1 MTING
6 LLAEWRDFMAQN
18 KNENEYL
25 PDEEIVD
32 LYWNRNEKA
41 IDETDK
47 KYGKYLY
54 TIAFNIIHSR
64 LDCEE
69 CLNDTYLGTWN
80 SIPPKRPSALQT
92 FLSRITRNIAV
103 DKYRERSASKR
114 IPSEL
119 LDSLDELGDTLSYDG
134 SVEEEAAVSAVAE
147 ELNKFLRELD
157 ERDQFIFVCRY
168 YYCDTVSDLSKMLS
182 VSERTVFRAISKMR
196 EELRE
201 RLKEG
206 GVEV

>member
-1 MTING
+1 
-6 LLAEWRDFMAQN
+6 MAQDKKEN
-18 KNENEYL
+18 KFL
-25 PDEEIVD
+25 SDKDIVD
-32 LYWNRNEKA
+32 LYWGRDEKA

-54 TIAFNIIHSR
+54 TIAYNIIHSR

-80 SIPPKRPSALQT
+80 AIPPQKPASLQN
-92 FLSRITRNIAV
+92 FLSRITRNIAI

-119 LDSLDELGDTLSYDG
+119 VESLDELSETLSYDG
-134 SVEEEAAVSAVAE
+134 SLEEEAAVSAVAE

-168 YYCDTVSDLSKMLS
+168 YYCDTISDLSGMLG
-182 VSERTVFRAISKMR
+182 VSDRTVFRAISRMR

-206 GVEV
+206 GIEV

>member
-1 MTING
+1 MIIQPYGGMEKT
-6 LLAEWRDFMAQN
+6 MARN
-18 KNENEYL
+18 KTDSEYL
-25 PDEEIVD
+25 PDKEIVD
-32 LYWNRNEKA
+32 LYWSRDEKA

-54 TIAFNIIHSR
+54 TIAYNIIHSR

-80 SIPPKRPSALQT
+80 SIPPQRPGSLQG

-103 DKYRERSASKR
+103 DRYRERSASKR

-119 LDSLDELGDTLSYDG
+119 VSSLEELGDTLSYDG
-134 SVEEEAAVSAVAE
+134 SIEEEAAVSAVAE

-168 YYCDTVSDLSKMLS
+168 YYCDTIDDLSKMLS

-206 GVEV
+206 GIEV

>member
-1 MTING
+1 
-6 LLAEWRDFMAQN
+6 MAQD
-18 KNENEYL
+18 KNENKYL
-25 PDEEIVD
+25 SDKAIVD
-32 LYWNRNEKA
+32 LYWDRNEKA

-54 TIAFNIIHSR
+54 TIAYNIIHSR

-80 SIPPKRPSALQT
+80 SIPPQKPVSLQN

-103 DKYRERSASKR
+103 DKYREKSASKR

-119 LDSLDELGDTLSYDG
+119 VDSLDELSETLSYDG
-134 SVEEEAAVSAVAE
+134 SLEEEAAVSAVAE

-168 YYCDTVSDLSKMLS
+168 YYCDTIADLSGMLGVSD
-182 VSERTVFRAISKMR
+182 RTVFRAISRMR

-206 GVEV
+206 GIEV

>member
-1 MTING
+1 MIIQPYGGMEKT
-6 LLAEWRDFMAQN
+6 MARN
-18 KNENEYL
+18 KTDSGYL
-25 PDEEIVD
+25 PDKEIVD
-32 LYWNRNEKA
+32 LYWSRDEKA

-54 TIAFNIIHSR
+54 TIAYNIIHSR

-80 SIPPKRPSALQT
+80 SIPPRRPGSLQG

-103 DKYRERSASKR
+103 DRYRERSASKR

-119 LDSLDELGDTLSYDG
+119 VSSLEELGDTLSYDG
-134 SVEEEAAVSAVAE
+134 SLEEEAAVSAVAE

-168 YYCDTVSDLSKMLS
+168 YYCDTIDDLSKMLS

-206 GVEV
+206 GIEV

>member
-1 MTING
+1 
-6 LLAEWRDFMAQN
+6 MAQD
-18 KNENEYL
+18 KKEVGYL
-25 PDEEIVD
+25 SDKDIVD

-54 TIAFNIIHSR
+54 TIAYNIIHSR

-80 SIPPKRPSALQT
+80 SIPPQKPASLQN
-92 FLSRITRNIAV
+92 FLSRITRNIAI

-119 LDSLDELGDTLSYDG
+119 VESLDELGETLSYDG
-134 SVEEEAAVSAVAE
+134 SLEEEAAVSAVAE

-168 YYCDTVSDLSKMLS
+168 YYCDSIADLSGMLGVSD
-182 VSERTVFRAISKMR
+182 RTVFRAISRMR

-206 GVEV
+206 GIEV

>member
-1 MTING
+1 MEKCMT
-6 LLAEWRDFMAQN
+6 D
-18 KNENEYL
+18 KKENAYL
-25 PDEEIVD
+25 PDNEIVD
-32 LYWNRNEKA
+32 LYWSRDEKA

-47 KYGKYLY
+47 KYRKYLY
-54 TIAFNIIHSR
+54 TIAYNIIHSR

-80 SIPPKRPSALQT
+80 SIPPQKPTAFQN
-92 FLSRITRNIAV
+92 FLSRIMRNVAI
-103 DKYRERSASKR
+103 DKYREKSASKR

-119 LDSLDELGDTLSYDG
+119 VTSLEELGDTLAYDG
-134 SVEEEAAVSAVAE
+134 SLEEEAAVSAVAE
-147 ELNKFLRELD
+147 ELNGYLRELD

-168 YYCDTVSDLSKMLS
+168 YYCDTISDLSKMLS

-196 EELRE
+196 EELRK

>member
-1 MTING
+1 
-6 LLAEWRDFMAQN
+6 MAQD
-18 KNENEYL
+18 KKETTYL
-25 PDEEIVD
+25 QDSQIVD
-32 LYWNRNEKA
+32 LYWNRDEKA

-47 KYGKYLY
+47 KYGRYLY
-54 TIAFNIIHSR
+54 TIAYNIIHSR

-80 SIPPKRPSALQT
+80 SIPPSKPNSLQV
-92 FLSRITRNIAV
+92 FLSRIMRNVAI
-103 DKYRERSASKR
+103 DKYRERSAAKR

-119 LDSLDELGDTLSYDG
+119 IGSLEELGDTLSYDG
-134 SVEEEAAVSAVAE
+134 SAEEEAAVSAVAE
-147 ELNKFLRELD
+147 ELNRFLRELD

-182 VSERTVFRAISKMR
+182 VSERTVFRAIFRMR

>member
-1 MTING
+1 
-6 LLAEWRDFMAQN
+6 MAQDKKEN
-18 KNENEYL
+18 KFL
-25 PDEEIVD
+25 SDKDIVD
-32 LYWNRNEKA
+32 LYWDRDEKA

-54 TIAFNIIHSR
+54 TIAYNIIHSR

-80 SIPPKRPSALQT
+80 AIPPQKPASLQN
-92 FLSRITRNIAV
+92 FLSRITRNIAI

-119 LDSLDELGDTLSYDG
+119 VESLDELSETLSYDG
-134 SVEEEAAVSAVAE
+134 SLEEEAAVSAVAE

-168 YYCDTVSDLSKMLS
+168 YYCDTISDLSGMLG
-182 VSERTVFRAISKMR
+182 VSDRTVFRAISRMR

-206 GVEV
+206 GIEV

>member
-1 MTING
+1 
-6 LLAEWRDFMAQN
+6 MAQDKKEN
-18 KNENEYL
+18 KFL
-25 PDEEIVD
+25 SDKDIVD
-32 LYWNRNEKA
+32 LYWDRDEKA

-54 TIAFNIIHSR
+54 TIAYNIIHSR

-80 SIPPKRPSALQT
+80 AIPPQKPVSLQN
-92 FLSRITRNIAV
+92 FLSRITRNIAI

-119 LDSLDELGDTLSYDG
+119 VESLDELGETLSYDG
-134 SVEEEAAVSAVAE
+134 SLEEEAAVSAVAE

-168 YYCDTVSDLSKMLS
+168 YYCDKVSEIAEMLG
-182 VSERTVFRAISKMR
+182 VSERTVFRSLTVMR
-196 EELRE
+196 DELKDKLE
-201 RLKEG
+201 SEG
-206 GVEV
+206 INV

>member
-1 MTING
+1 
-6 LLAEWRDFMAQN
+6 MAH
-18 KNENEYL
+18 KKEARSHL
-25 PDEEIVD
+25 SDEQIID

-54 TIAFNIIHSR
+54 TIAYNIMNSR

-80 SIPPKRPSALQT
+80 AIPPTHPSSLQT
-92 FLSRITRNIAV
+92 FLSRITRNIAI
-103 DKYRERSASKR
+103 DKYRERSAARR
-114 IPSEL
+114 IPAEL
-119 LDSLDELGDTLSYDG
+119 IGSLEELGDTLAYDG
-134 SVEEEAAVSAVAE
+134 SLEDEAAISAVAD
-147 ELNKFLRELD
+147 ELNRFLRGLD

-168 YYCDTVSDLSKMLS
+168 YYCDTISDLSKMLS
-182 VSERTVFRAISKMR
+182 ISERTVFRAISKMR
-196 EELRE
+196 EELRD

-206 GVEV
+206 GIEI